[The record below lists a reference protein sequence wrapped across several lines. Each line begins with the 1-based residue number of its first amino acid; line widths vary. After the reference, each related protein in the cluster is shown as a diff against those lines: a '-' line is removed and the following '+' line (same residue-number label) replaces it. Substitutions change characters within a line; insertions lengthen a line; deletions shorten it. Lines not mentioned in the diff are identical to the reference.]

1 MNVSTRLKSAL
12 VACVIAVL
20 TATLACSGGS
30 PPTAP
35 SPPPA
40 PTVVSV
46 TVTGTP
52 PAVGGRSQF
61 TAEASFSDG
70 RVQNVTSEA
79 GWASSAPDIATVN
92 AGLVTGLLSGSAAI
106 VATYLNV
113 RGSKEIVVAAPP
125 DSGLTPFMRD
135 YVEALFLG
143 TGPLTPTDGVI
154 GCPRSFGR
162 WLGFPPGTSVQ
173 LIVSA
178 TVPQFGASALQIAAT
193 QVAGAS
199 AGSLSVVASTTAD
212 ADPLPGPNQVTA
224 TMHANPISLGCGFPQ
239 GCTRFT
245 FGADPSQIVSARAIL
260 VTGQSAA
267 AYAHDAI
274 GHGVM
279 GLCHVDGNLIGGPRL
294 SLMSFGPGV
303 FSDQL
308 SQQLSTFDLI
318 ATKAVFSS
326 GLRPGATRDD
336 FLRVGLVNP
345 IGSGGRAATRAIA
358 STPDGQIPA
367 SRIR

>member
-1 MNVSTRLKSAL
+1 
-12 VACVIAVL
+12 VIAVL
-20 TATLACSGGS
+20 TAMAACGGGS
-30 PPTAP
+30 PPTVP
-35 SPPPA
+35 SPPPTPA
-40 PTVVSV
+40 PA
-46 TVTGTP
+46 
-52 PAVGGRSQF
+52 PAPV
-61 TAEASFSDG
+61 
-70 RVQNVTSEA
+70 
-79 GWASSAPDIATVN
+79 
-92 AGLVTGLLSGSAAI
+92 
-106 VATYLNV
+106 
-113 RGSKEIVVAAPP
+113 PP

-162 WLGFPPGTSVQ
+162 WLGFPAGTSVQ
-173 LIVSA
+173 LIVSG
-178 TVPQFGASALQIAAT
+178 TVPQFGAAALSAAAT
-193 QVAGAS
+193 QVPEAS
-199 AGSLSVVASTTAD
+199 VESLSVVMSATAD
-212 ADPLPGPNQVTA
+212 VDPLPGPNQVTA
-224 TMHANPISLGCGFPQ
+224 TMHADPLSLGCGFPQ

-279 GLCHVDGNLIGGPRL
+279 GLCHVDGNLIGGARL

-303 FSDQL
+303 FSNQL
-308 SQQLSTFDLI
+308 SQQLSTFDLV

-345 IGSGGRAATRAIA
+345 LGSGGRPATRAIA